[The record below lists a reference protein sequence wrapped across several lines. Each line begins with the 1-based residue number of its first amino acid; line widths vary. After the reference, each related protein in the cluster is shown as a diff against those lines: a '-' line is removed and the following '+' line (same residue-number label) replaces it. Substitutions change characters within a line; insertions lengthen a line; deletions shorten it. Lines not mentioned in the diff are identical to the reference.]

1 MVEPRRDLKQKRFPS
16 IFKCCRSK
24 KNNLTDNPYPT
35 VRTMDFETLDM
46 ENIKSRSERNIS
58 IQKRILAFR
67 RLHSERSVEVMPKCY

>member
-1 MVEPRRDLKQKRFPS
+1 MAEPRRNLNQKRFPS
-16 IFKCCRSK
+16 IFKCCQSK

-67 RLHSERSVEVMPKCY
+67 RLHSERSVEVQL

>member
-1 MVEPRRDLKQKRFPS
+1 MAEPRRDLKQKRFPS

-24 KNNLTDNPYPT
+24 KNNPTDNPYPT
-35 VRTMDFETLDM
+35 VKTMDFETLDM

-67 RLHSERSVEVMPKCY
+67 RLHSERSVEVQL